1 MFGNVHIRVSWQWN
15 MKVQSGIDQV
25 LDSIF
30 ELLKLK
36 NGAKVATSGPLINQD
51 WSYYYFISKY
61 YYLYPSM

>member
-1 MFGNVHIRVSWQWN
+1 

-36 NGAKVATSGPLINQD
+36 NGAKVATSGPVRNQD
-51 WSYYYFISKY
+51 GSLLFYFGILYLTFTISLQ
-61 YYLYPSM
+61 YLSME